1 VVNINDLVQL
11 GDEFDSLGQADLA
24 DRVDRIIKLA
34 ADVRIDFH
42 PETSKRKYN
51 KEEHQRL
58 LTVAFEHLVDLYY
71 KTLPKIDYLKSF
83 WDVIRSALETS
94 RSRVQINMKEKTQ
107 AFDYQEYKKWAE
119 KLKSFQE
126 KLIDWNKK
134 DLSSARVLQERF
146 LILTPLKQ
154 LIAQLE
160 RTYSDDQD
168 MEAIREE
175 WQRILIVFDN
185 IFDQT
190 TAQITG
196 EDLKYNI

>member
-1 VVNINDLVQL
+1 MVNINDLVQL
-11 GDEFDSLGQADLA
+11 GDEFDNLGQIDLA

-42 PETSKRKYN
+42 PETSKRKYD
-51 KEEHQRL
+51 KQEHQRL
-58 LTVAFEHLVDLYY
+58 LMVAFEHLIDVYY
-71 KTLPKIDYLKSF
+71 KALPKIDYLKSF

-94 RSRVQINMKEKTQ
+94 RARVQMNMKEKTK
-107 AFDYQEYKKWAE
+107 AFDYDEYKKWAG
-119 KLKSFQE
+119 KLKFFQE
-126 KLIDWNKK
+126 KLLDWNKK
-134 DLSSARVLQERF
+134 ELSSARVLQERF

-160 RTYSDDQD
+160 KTFSDDKD

-185 IFDQT
+185 VFDQT